1 MKSDAELLGQQPGPD
16 RVAELDRARSA
27 IAAASE
33 VVVLSG
39 AGISTDSG
47 IPDFR
52 GPDGLWTREPHAPRL
67 GNPAD
72 YLADAELR
80 RRGWA
85 RRLEAPVWSAR
96 PNRGHLA
103 LRRLEELGR
112 LSLLVTQNADGLH
125 QEAGHDPGRVIE
137 VHGSVRRTRCLS
149 CGASVPTASVLERV
163 RAGSEDPRCE
173 VEVEGVCC
181 GGILKVATVGFGEPV
196 DLEQL
201 ARAVQAT
208 TTCEVFLAVGTTLLV
223 DPVAGLV
230 PLAKDCGATVVI
242 VNGGPTRHDA
252 LADVRL
258 DGSISDV
265 LPALVESRGG

>member
-1 MKSDAELLGQQPGPD
+1 M
-16 RVAELDRARSA
+16 
-27 IAAASE
+27 
-33 VVVLSG
+33 
-39 AGISTDSG
+39 
-47 IPDFR
+47 
-52 GPDGLWTREPHAPRL
+52 
-67 GNPAD
+67 
-72 YLADAELR
+72 
-80 RRGWA
+80 
-85 RRLEAPVWSAR
+85 WSAR